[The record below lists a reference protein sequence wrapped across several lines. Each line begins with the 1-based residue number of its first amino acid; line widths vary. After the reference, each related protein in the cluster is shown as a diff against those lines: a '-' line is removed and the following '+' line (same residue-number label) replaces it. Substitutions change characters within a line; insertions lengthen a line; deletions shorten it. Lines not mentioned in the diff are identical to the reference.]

1 MTLVEKVQELQAI
14 QPPLDPTE
22 IKRRIEEW
30 KSQTNYKAPEPVEV
44 KIDDSTDTKDPI
56 GESEKNIGS
65 TGSDSGSGGSRA
77 GSKIFSNYLQTGIDP
92 FSNES
97 FKDAYQ
103 RVSGKDLNEV
113 YNQFEY
119 DKSTELEEV
128 VVTAQKDPFS
138 YKVVGDYLGGAG
150 LYADSGNVYEQLLQQ
165 ELLSN
170 LASDN
175 NATTVNLSL
184 IHI

>member
-1 MTLVEKVQELQAI
+1 MLLIEKVQELQAI

-30 KSQTNYKAPEPVEV
+30 KKSTSYKEPKPVEV
-44 KIDDSTDTKDPI
+44 KTNDSTDTKDPI

-65 TGSDSGSGGSRA
+65 TDSDSGNGGSRA

-97 FKDAYQ
+97 FKDIYQ

-128 VVTAQKDPFS
+128 VVTAEKDPFNYS
-138 YKVVGDYLGGAG
+138 VVGDYLGGAG
-150 LYADSGNVYEQLLQQ
+150 LYSDS
-165 ELLSN
+165 SN
-170 LASDN
+170 
-175 NATTVNLSL
+175 
-184 IHI
+184 I